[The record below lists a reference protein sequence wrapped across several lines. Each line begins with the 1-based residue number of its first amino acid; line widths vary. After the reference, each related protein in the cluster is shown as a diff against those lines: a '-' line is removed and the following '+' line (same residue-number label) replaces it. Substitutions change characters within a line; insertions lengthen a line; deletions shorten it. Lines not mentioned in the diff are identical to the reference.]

1 MTDAEQK
8 PANALLSF
16 ISACQKALFH
26 TSSVPL
32 NTLCVPHPSRT
43 RQEPPEECGSS
54 PDSAGFEVQMS
65 HIDSQDLDP
74 RGLDPSSSPAQC
86 LDA

>member
-1 MTDAEQK
+1 MLSKNQQMPFSALSM
-8 PANALLSF
+8 PARKLS
-16 ISACQKALFH
+16 H

-32 NTLCVPHPSRT
+32 NTLCVPHPSGT

-54 PDSAGFEVQMS
+54 PDAAGFEVLMS
-65 HIDSQDLDP
+65 HIDSQDLDQ